1 MSGFVTLLL
10 VFCYPETKF
19 SRKNILDIHVDVP
32 EKEVKESSIH
42 EKPLSSQRTSDD
54 VEVLD
59 GVDVRKGRPSKAQF
73 SPVTKPEKNWMGFI
87 IRDLTTPVV
96 AFFNP

>member
-19 SRKNILDIHVDVP
+19 SRQDVHEIQVQMP
-32 EKEVKESSIH
+32 NKDASQEKKTSS
-42 EKPLSSQRTSDD
+42 KRDSDD
-54 VEVLD
+54 VDVLD
-59 GVDVRKGRPSKAQF
+59 GFYVRKGRPSKAQF
-73 SPVTKPEKNWMGFI
+73 SPVTRPEKNWMGFI
-87 IRDLTTPVV
+87 VRDLTTPIL